1 MTKRQEALD
10 AMSMLL
16 QSNPQLWTV
25 AGDLFIKN
33 MDWPGAQEMAARF
46 AKIIDPKVMEGE
58 DQSPEM
64 QMAKM
69 QIEALTKELNQVV
82 GMLQRVE
89 QSIEAQEVQIKA
101 YDAETKR
108 ISAVQAGMT
117 PDQIQDI
124 VMGTIAAAMDTGDL
138 VGPGGPVSREMPE
151 MQPEMGGM
159 PPQMPPGGPMQ

>member
-1 MTKRQEALD
+1 
-10 AMSMLL
+10 
-16 QSNPQLWTV
+16 
-25 AGDLFIKN
+25 
-33 MDWPGAQEMAARF
+33 
-46 AKIIDPKVMEGE
+46 
-58 DQSPEM
+58 
-64 QMAKM
+64 
-69 QIEALTKELNQVV
+69 
-82 GMLQRVE
+82 MLQRVE

-138 VGPGGPVSREMPE
+138 VGSGGPISREMPE

-159 PPQMPPGGPMQ
+159 PPDMGGMPPQMPPGGPMQ